1 MGGKRKRNRNRNRNR
16 KARDIFRY
24 PPQRTGFR
32 FIVDGRKYMTLDK
45 ALSASSQKGVP
56 IVIQMGAIYV
66 DATTTFIKLIKAFEN
81 PSPHSLTISGADE

>member
-1 MGGKRKRNRNRNRNR
+1 
-16 KARDIFRY
+16 
-24 PPQRTGFR
+24 
-32 FIVDGRKYMTLDK
+32 MTLDK

-81 PSPHSLTISGADE
+81 PSPHSLTISGVDE